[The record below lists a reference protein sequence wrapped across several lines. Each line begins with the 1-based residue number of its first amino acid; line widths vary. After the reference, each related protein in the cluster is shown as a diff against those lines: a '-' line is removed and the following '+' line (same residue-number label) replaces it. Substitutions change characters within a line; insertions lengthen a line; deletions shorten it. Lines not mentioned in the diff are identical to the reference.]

1 MMRTGGGG
9 QRSEAVSKNHSR
21 RHHKRRRAVFGQPRE
36 PVGATPGTL
45 VIREGAAK
53 PVVRMIQYGAAGV
66 HEEQVADPSKLRGRV
81 REDCVTWIDV
91 QGLGDEQVL
100 RTIAEI
106 FHLPPLELED
116 IVNVPQRPKVTVYN
130 QDLLIVTRMAMLT
143 DTHGLDMD
151 QVSIVLGSHFVLTF
165 QERYGDVL
173 DPVRNRIRQ
182 DAGTIRKGGPD
193 FLAYAILDATIDGY
207 YPVLEELGERLEDL
221 EHEIIASPRQQ
232 ALLTVHDVKREL
244 LAVRR
249 GIWPQRE
256 MLNAMIRDEN
266 PQISQTTRMHLRDC
280 YDHCVQIID
289 VVETYREL
297 SGGLM
302 DLYLSS
308 VANRQNDIMRVLTVI
323 ATIFMPLT
331 FMAGVYGM
339 NFEHMPELKSV
350 WGYPALWAVMATTAG
365 AMLVYFGRKGWLR
378 P

>member
-1 MMRTGGGG
+1 MLTGGG
-9 QRSEAVSKNHSR
+9 QRSSTVSKNHAK
-21 RHHKRRRAVFGQPRE
+21 RHHKHRRAVFGQPRE
-36 PVGATPGTL
+36 PVGAAPGTL

-53 PVVRMIQYGAAGV
+53 SVVRLIQYNANSV
-66 HEEQVADPSKLRGRV
+66 HEEQVPDVTKLRDKV

-91 QGLGDEQVL
+91 QGLGDEQIL
-100 RTIAEI
+100 RTVAGI

-116 IVNVPQRPKVTVYN
+116 VVNVPQRPKVTVYN
-130 QDLLIVTRMAMLT
+130 HDLLIVTRMAMLIEAH
-143 DTHGLDMD
+143 DLDMD

-173 DPVRNRIRQ
+173 DPVRNRIRH
-182 DAGTIRKGGPD
+182 DVGAIRRAGAD

-207 YPVLEELGERLEDL
+207 YPVLEAFGEKLEALEQEITTCVRPQELHSI
-221 EHEIIASPRQQ
+221 HE
-232 ALLTVHDVKREL
+232 VKREL

-256 MLNAMIRDEN
+256 MLGALSRGEDAR
-266 PQISQTTRMHLRDC
+266 ISETTQVHLRDC

-289 VVETYREL
+289 MVETYREL
-297 SGGLM
+297 ASSLT
-302 DLYLSS
+302 DLYMSS

-331 FMAGVYGM
+331 FLAGIYGM
-339 NFEHMPELKSV
+339 NFQHMPELELF
-350 WGYPALWAVMATTAG
+350 WGYPVLLACMAVLAG
-365 AMLVYFGRKGWLR
+365 GMLVYFARKGWLR